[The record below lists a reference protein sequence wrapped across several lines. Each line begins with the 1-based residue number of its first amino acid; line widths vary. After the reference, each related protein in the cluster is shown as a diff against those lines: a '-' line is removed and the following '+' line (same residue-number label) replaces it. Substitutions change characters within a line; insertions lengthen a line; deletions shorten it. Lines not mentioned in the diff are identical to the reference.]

1 VRFNEFHL
9 SEVPYR
15 QNLATQA
22 SLTTVLQKDGL
33 GPVSVKEESY
43 RAVAADSSRFHVG
56 FKVFLRRAY
65 DPVLLTPAQVMAL
78 HPRPEFISCQ
88 EP

>member
-15 QNLATQA
+15 QNLATQP

-33 GPVSVKEESY
+33 GPV
-43 RAVAADSSRFHVG
+43 
-56 FKVFLRRAY
+56 
-65 DPVLLTPAQVMAL
+65 
-78 HPRPEFISCQ
+78 
-88 EP
+88 